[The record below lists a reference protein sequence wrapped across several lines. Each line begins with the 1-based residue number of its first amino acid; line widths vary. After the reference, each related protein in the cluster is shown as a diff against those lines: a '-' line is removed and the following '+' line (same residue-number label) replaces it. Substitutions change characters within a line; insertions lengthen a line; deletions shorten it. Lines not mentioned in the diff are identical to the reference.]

1 MIDIKLVTFITVA
14 KTKNFTR
21 AADILNITQ
30 PAISQHIKVLEE
42 YYGVKLLY
50 KKGRQMELTEEGKL
64 LFKRALK
71 LDRLSKIIK
80 SELKNQS
87 SFIKRYNVG
96 ATLTIGGYVLP
107 EIIGQHKK
115 QYENIDI
122 ILYVENTEIIIKKLF
137 AGEIHLGVIE
147 GPFNKD
153 KVKYQKFKDD
163 ELILAV
169 SPLHGFAE
177 KEFVTIEEVLKEKL
191 ILREKGSGTR
201 QVFEDYL
208 LRAGYSLENKDIYME
223 IGNITALISLVES
236 NVGCTIVSKE
246 AIKTSLQNNTLK
258 TIPIKDL
265 KMMRAFHFIYLDK
278 THEEF
283 IHHFMKFCRESL
295 FHNQQD

>member
-21 AADILNITQ
+21 AAAILNITQ
-30 PAISQHIKVLEE
+30 PAISQHIKLLEE
-42 YYGVKLLY
+42 YYHVKLFY
-50 KKGRQMELTEEGKL
+50 QKGRQMELTEEGKL
-64 LFKRALK
+64 LFKGAQE
-71 LDRLSKIIK
+71 LDRLSKIIE
-80 SELKNQS
+80 SQLKNQS
-87 SFIKRYNVG
+87 AFCKRYNVG

-107 EIIGQHKK
+107 QMIGQHKK

-137 AGEIHLGVIE
+137 TGEIHLGVVE

-153 KVKYQKFKDD
+153 KVNYQKFKDD
-163 ELILAV
+163 ELVLAV
-169 SPLHGFAE
+169 SPLHVFAE
-177 KEFVTIEEVLKEKL
+177 KESVTIEEVIKEKL

-208 LRAGYSLENKDIYME
+208 LKAGYILEDRDIYME

-246 AIKTSLQNNTLK
+246 AIKTPLQHNTLK
-258 TIPIKDL
+258 TVPIKDL
-265 KMMRAFHFIYLDK
+265 KMMREFHFIYLDK

-283 IHHFMKFCRESL
+283 IQHFMKFCQESL
-295 FHNQQD
+295 